1 MAGRKILLVDDDQ
14 DFAQIMEFQ
23 LKKKGYEVIVGFN
36 GEEGLQKAYAELPA
50 LIMLDIKMPK
60 MDGYTLVRRLKKDP
74 ATKNI
79 PLIVLTSY
87 EPMKDMFQ
95 MEGVNDYFVKSADME
110 KLLQTIEQRLKEAQ
124 TSPST

>member
-23 LKKKGYEVIVGFN
+23 LKKKGYDVLVAFN
-36 GEEGLQKAYAELPA
+36 GEEGLQKAYTELPA

-60 MDGYTLVRRLKKDP
+60 MDGYTLVRRLKKDQ

-95 MEGVNDYFVKSADME
+95 MEGVSDYFVKSAEME

-124 TSPST
+124 TSSST